1 VSLFKRPE
9 RRALSYQDIWGT
21 DSDWDYL
28 STITNDFS
36 TFVPVFAATRLLCDA
51 VAQTPLHAY
60 SDSGRLN
67 RQPPFLSSPS
77 VRGTRYDWMY
87 RLTYSL
93 LIRGNAF
100 GVVTGVGADGWPSSI
115 EWLNPADV
123 SVMDDNDTTNPVFMV
138 GGQAIAGDAILHIPA
153 FPMPGKVLGLS
164 PISAF
169 ATTTEVGWQAIR
181 FGRDWFRNN
190 GNPGAIL
197 QNTKLDTIPKD
208 ATDVIKSR
216 FKSAVAARDLLVI
229 GRDWDFNS
237 VSIPAEESQFLATI
251 KATANQIA
259 AIYGVPPERIGGEAA
274 SSRSYANLD
283 MDLRYLRSTAVAGWL
298 IQIEQALTR
307 IAPGRRYVQFNM
319 DANIRPDTLTRMQA
333 HEIAL
338 RTGIETVDEARAVE
352 DKPPLTD
359 AERAEWMALHGPQQA
374 SVPATRE
381 QPQLQPIV
389 VQAPDVDART
399 FTTVEAPSP
408 PPPAQIHN
416 HIATPDVQVSME
428 APQVSIEP
436 PQVRVDAPI
445 TVEAPSAAE
454 PVTTRKTII
463 RDDSGAVI
471 GIEETRS
478 E

>member
-1 VSLFKRPE
+1 MSLFKRPE

-28 STITNDFS
+28 STITNDYA

-60 SDSGRLN
+60 NDGGRLD
-67 RQPPFLSSPS
+67 RQPQFLMTPS
-77 VRGTRYDWMY
+77 VRGTRYEWMY
-87 RLTYSL
+87 RLAYSL
-93 LIRGNAF
+93 LIRGNAY
-100 GVVTGVGADGWPSSI
+100 GVVTGIGSDGWPSSI
-115 EWLNPADV
+115 EWLNPTDV

-164 PISAF
+164 PIAAF

-197 QNTKLDTIPKD
+197 KNTKLDTIPKD

-216 FKSAVAARDLLVI
+216 FKSAVSARDLLVV
-229 GRDWDFNS
+229 GRDWEFDS
-237 VSIPAEESQFLATI
+237 VSIPAEESQFLGTI

-298 IQIEQALTR
+298 IQIEQALTK
-307 IAPGRRYVQFNM
+307 IAPGRRMVKFNM

-338 RTGIETVDEARAVE
+338 RTGIETIDEAREVE

-359 AERAEWMALHGPQQA
+359 AERAEFMALHGPA
-374 SVPATRE
+374 APAVPATRE
-381 QPQLQPIV
+381 AQLQPIV

-399 FTTVEAPSP
+399 FTTVEAPAA

-416 HIATPDVQVSME
+416 HVATPEVRVN
-428 APQVSIEP
+428 VEP
-436 PQVRVDAPI
+436 PQVTVEPAEIRVDAPI
-445 TVEAPSAAE
+445 TVTPPTPE
-454 PVTTRKTII
+454 PTTTRKTIV
-463 RDDSGAVI
+463 RDDAGAII

>member
-1 VSLFKRPE
+1 VSLFTRPQ
-9 RRALSYQDIWGT
+9 RRSVSYQDVWGA
-21 DSDWDYL
+21 DVYAEVANDYA
-28 STITNDFS
+28 

-60 SDSGRLN
+60 SDAGRQE
-67 RQPPFLSSPS
+67 RQPVFLSSPS
-77 VRGTRYDWMY
+77 ARGTRYDWMY

-100 GVVTGVGADGWPSSI
+100 GVITGVGADGWPSSI

-123 SVMDDNDTTNPVFMV
+123 SVTDDTATLQPVFTV
-138 GGQAIAGDAILHIPA
+138 AGQPVAPGVILHIPA
-153 FPMPGKVLGLS
+153 FPLPGRVLGMS
-164 PISAF
+164 PLKAF

-197 QNTKLDTIPKD
+197 KNTKLDTIPKP
-208 ATDVIKSR
+208 ATDVIKAR
-216 FKSAVAARDLLVI
+216 FKEAVAARDLLVV

-251 KATANQIA
+251 KATAAQVA

-283 MDLRYLRSTAVAGWL
+283 MDLRYVRSTSVAGWL
-298 IQIEQALTR
+298 TQIEQALTKL
-307 IAPGRRYVQFNM
+307 APGRRYVQFNM
-319 DANIRPDTLTRMQA
+319 DANIRADTLTRMQA

-338 RTGIETVDEARAVE
+338 RTGIETQDEARAVE
-352 DKPPLTD
+352 DKAPMTAEEQSAWLT
-359 AERAEWMALHGPQQA
+359 AYGPKQP
-374 SVPATRE
+374 SVPVTRE
-381 QPQLQPIV
+381 QPQVQPIV
-389 VQAPDVDART
+389 VQMPDVDART
-399 FTTVEAPSP
+399 FTTVEAPAAP
-408 PPPAQIHN
+408 APAQIHN
-416 HIATPDVQVSME
+416 HVATPDVRVN
-428 APQVSIEP
+428 VEP
-436 PQVRVDAPI
+436 PQVTLPEIQVDART
-445 TVEAPSAAE
+445 TVQTPPPE
-454 PVTTRKTII
+454 PVTTITRKTIV
-463 RDDSGAVI
+463 RDDSGQVV

>member
-1 VSLFKRPE
+1 MSLFKRPE
-9 RRALSYQDIWGT
+9 RRAVTFQDIWGSDADWYT
-21 DSDWDYL
+21 DVA
-28 STITNDFS
+28 NDFS

-60 SDSGRLN
+60 NANGRLDS
-67 RQPPFLSSPS
+67 QPRFLDYPS
-77 VRGTRYDWMY
+77 ARGTRYDWMY

-100 GVVTGVGADGWPSSI
+100 GVITGLDAQGWPSSI
-115 EWLNPADV
+115 EWLNPMDV
-123 SVMDDNDTTNPVFMV
+123 SVVDDNQTLNPIFTVN
-138 GGQAIAGDAILHIPA
+138 GQPVADDSIVHIPA

-164 PISAF
+164 PIKAF

-197 QNTKLDTIPKD
+197 KNQKLDTIPQVTAD
-208 ATDVIKSR
+208 AIKSK
-216 FKSAVAARDLLVI
+216 FKTAVSGRDLLVV
-229 GRDWDFNS
+229 GRDWEFES

-298 IQIEQALTR
+298 IQIEQALTK
-307 IAPGRRYVQFNM
+307 IAPGRRVVKFNM

-338 RTGIETVDEARAVE
+338 RTGIETIDEAREIE
-352 DKPPLTD
+352 DRPPLTD
-359 AERAEWMALHGPQQA
+359 AERAEFMALHGPVA
-374 SVPATRE
+374 PAVPATRE
-381 QPQLQPIV
+381 AQLQPIV

-399 FTTVEAPSP
+399 FTTVEAPAA

-416 HIATPDVQVSME
+416 HVATPDVRVN
-428 APQVSIEP
+428 VEP
-436 PQVRVDAPI
+436 PQVTVEPAEIRVDAPI
-445 TVEAPSAAE
+445 TVTPPTPE
-454 PVTTRKTII
+454 PTTTRKTIV
-463 RDDSGAVI
+463 RDDAGAII

>member
-1 VSLFKRPE
+1 MSLFKRPE
-9 RRALSYQDIWGT
+9 RRAVTFQDIWGA
-21 DSDWDYL
+21 DADWY
-28 STITNDFS
+28 TEVTNDFA

-60 SDSGRLN
+60 NANGRLES
-67 RQPPFLSSPS
+67 QPRFLDMPS
-77 VRGTRYDWMY
+77 ARGTRYDWMY

-93 LIRGNAF
+93 LIRGNAY
-100 GVVTGVGADGWPSSI
+100 GVITGYGADGWPQSI

-123 SVMDDNDTTNPVFMV
+123 SVMDDNQTLNPVFTYH
-138 GGQAIAGDAILHIPA
+138 GQPVASDAILHIPA
-153 FPMPGKVLGLS
+153 FPVPGKVRGLS
-164 PISAF
+164 PIAAF
-169 ATTTEVGWQAIR
+169 ATTTEIGWQALR
-181 FGRDWFRNN
+181 FGRDWFKNN

-197 QNTKLDTIPKD
+197 KNEKLDTIPAD
-208 ATDVIKSR
+208 TASVIKDR
-216 FKSAVAARDLLVI
+216 FKTAVSGRDLLVV
-229 GRDWDFNS
+229 GRDWSFDS
-237 VSIPAEESQFLATI
+237 VSIPAEESQFLGTI

-298 IQIEQALTR
+298 IQIEQALTK
-307 IAPGRRYVQFNM
+307 IAPGRRMVKFNM

-338 RTGIETVDEARAVE
+338 RTGIETIDEAREVE

-359 AERAEWMALHGPQQA
+359 AERAEFLSLHGPA
-374 SVPATRE
+374 APAVPATRE
-381 QPQLQPIV
+381 AQLQPIV

-399 FTTVEAPSP
+399 FTTVEAPAA

-416 HIATPDVQVSME
+416 HVATPDVRVN
-428 APQVSIEP
+428 VEP
-436 PQVRVDAPI
+436 PQVTVEPAEIRVDAPI
-445 TVEAPSAAE
+445 TVTPPTPE
-454 PVTTRKTII
+454 PTTTRKTIV
-463 RDDSGAVI
+463 RDDAGAII